1 MGKVG
6 YVYHVVLWLKITLKN
21 VQLITWKMICLPG
34 YPLKNSL
41 KPLVIGHWA
50 SSGVIVEGCCNLQ
63 GENASNIFPCK
74 SFSSELAIIPVEL
87 AATIIRISSFEGQ
100 WVLDLMRSN
109 GEFNYLS
116 TYPRWNQE
124 SGTLSICCHLE
135 VTIKGIFQRVKIK
148 QVKKPMQTWLT
159 ELKDEKY
166 IWNNSY
172 LYCGCRWEWRVIIVV
187 NFPI

>member
-1 MGKVG
+1 
-6 YVYHVVLWLKITLKN
+6 
-21 VQLITWKMICLPG
+21 MICLPG

-41 KPLVIGHWA
+41 KPLVIGHWG
-50 SSGVIVEGCCNLQ
+50 SSGVIIEGCCNLQ
-63 GENASNIFPCK
+63 GENASNVFPCK

-87 AATIIRISSFEGQ
+87 AATITRISSFKGQ

-116 TYPRWNQE
+116 TYPRWNQD

-135 VTIKGIFQRVKIK
+135 VTIKGIYQRVKIK

-159 ELKDEKY
+159 ELKEIHTY
-166 IWNNSY
+166 IHTY
-172 LYCGCRWEWRVIIVV
+172 IHTLFVKAGR
-187 NFPI
+187 